1 MIYSLDMLDLTSF
14 IFSYFIVV
22 CLFGCFFFLM
32 IRRPPRSTRTD
43 TLFPYTTLFRSHS
56 RLRGSDKFGWG
67 ADVPLF
73 VTPDL
78 IRGPAALGWARTQK
92 ESGTPGRARGDERG
106 NGGNSPKSVSLRY
119 LSTSPNTFAPCTCP
133 DAPVRSP
140 LRALSPMPA
149 RQVPKTGR
157 KRASPPAYPV
167 PLCPSAKPVHQPPIG
182 AT

>member
-1 MIYSLDMLDLTSF
+1 M
-14 IFSYFIVV
+14 
-22 CLFGCFFFLM
+22 
-32 IRRPPRSTRTD
+32 
-43 TLFPYTTLFRSHS
+43 
-56 RLRGSDKFGWG
+56 
-67 ADVPLF
+67 
-73 VTPDL
+73 
-78 IRGPAALGWARTQK
+78 QK

-119 LSTSPNTFAPCTCP
+119 LSTSPNTFAPCTCS

-167 PLCPSAKPVHQPPIG
+167 PLCPSAKPDQKSVVSGKRGSVRVDLGGRRII
-182 AT
+182 TKNKRE